1 MAEEQEKILVE
12 VDYSSVEEY
21 AAAAVQ
27 ARKKLE
33 EMRKANKALKESGEA
48 TAEQIEASNAAVRN
62 AQKEYKNTTLTLDKM
77 TAAQKANGTSY
88 DDLYKQWQAAERKLK
103 SLEGTIIK
111 NADGTYTLS
120 EEYKKAAE
128 EVANA
133 KEALNQFTT
142 GVKDG
147 RNNVGLYSDAI
158 NEAFGGLSGQL
169 SSAIPGFAQL
179 QQGINAAKVGFTSL
193 RGAIMA
199 TGIGALVILI
209 ISLVQYLTKTKE
221 GANFLA
227 KSMAVLGA
235 VFDTLMSVLK
245 PLGQSLVSVFTE
257 PKKQLNDLLDILKG
271 QVINRFNG
279 FGKILQGIWKIMK
292 GDFSEG
298 LKLMGEGAVQATT
311 GVENLGA
318 KVKALAEEA
327 LKAAK
332 AAADLADAQADLDQA
347 NVDATRSLADLQRQA
362 EKYKQIADDA
372 TRSLDERTK
381 AADLADRA
389 ERAMQSK
396 RVELAREAYRIAS
409 LELAQQ
415 KKRGNDTIEVQQK
428 AAEAYAA
435 LREAET
441 SYTTAINDNGKRRRE
456 IELDYLELRLDSIEK
471 GFEAVKAANVS
482 VIGNDQKTVAERR
495 VILESLTKTRNE
507 AFAQEIALLEK
518 QTKKSIDL
526 ADLAASKDSVEL
538 DQKLK
543 RLGLSEKATIR
554 LQDIVKN
561 QIDTSTEFAELQRTL
576 DEKALARKQAFDA
589 KERELIDAATTAN
602 REALNARATQELEI
616 GAQLL
621 KNKAEKEIKNA
632 DERSLKLQQIEI
644 SKAQALRDI
653 ALNAQAEADRL
664 AEQQRNDKAVADI
677 AALQVEADQKA
688 QLLADNEALNQQNIA
703 AIAQAY
709 DLQRQANAAQTE
721 AEITANQKFEIEL
734 RKKALQGTVQV
745 AADVFGTMADLVGKQ
760 TAIGKAFAITQ
771 AIINTYSSAVAAY
784 NSAAQIP
791 FVGYILGPVA
801 AGAAIAAGLKNVQA
815 IKSASTGGGAA
826 GGGNAG
832 SGQTISAS
840 FTAASPRVASSQAAA
855 SAQNGAAST
864 QQDVAAAKAGDATA
878 EALRKNPPTLYVD
891 TFEAKQA
898 EKNAIQVKANF

>member
-33 EMRKANKALKESGEA
+33 ELRKANKDLKESGEA

-88 DDLYKQWQAAERKLK
+88 DDLYKQWAAAERQLK
-103 SLEGTIIK
+103 SLQGTIVK
-111 NADGTYTLS
+111 NADGTITLS
-120 EEYKKAAE
+120 EEYKRASE
-128 EVANA
+128 EVAKA
-133 KEALNQFTT
+133 KNALNQFTT

-158 NEAFGGLSGQL
+158 NEAFGGLGDQL

-179 QQGINAAKVGFTSL
+179 QQGINLTKAGFVSL

-199 TGIGALVILI
+199 TGIGALVTLI
-209 ISLVQYLTKTKE
+209 ISLIQYFTKTRE
-221 GANFLA
+221 GSKLL
-227 KSMAVLGA
+227 SMGMAALGA
-235 VFDTLMSVLK
+235 AFDAFLSVLK
-245 PLGQSLVSVFTE
+245 PIGEAIVNAFLK
-257 PKKQLNDLLDILKG
+257 PKKALSDLIDYIKG
-271 QVINRFNG
+271 SAVANIFKG
-279 FGKILQGIWKIMK
+279 IAKIFK
-292 GDFSEG
+292 GDFA
-298 LKLMGEGAVQATT
+298 GAFELFKTAGQQVVNT
-311 GVENLGA
+311 VNSIRENLKKLGKDA
-318 KVKALAEEA
+318 IDAAID
-327 LKAAK
+327 AAK
-332 AAADLADAQADLDQA
+332 AAAMIAAAQADLDQA
-347 NVDATRSLADLQRQA
+347 NVNATRSLADLTRQA

-389 ERAMQSK
+389 ERAMLSK

-482 VIGNDQKTVAERR
+482 IIGNDQKTVAERR

-616 GAQLL
+616 SAQLL

-801 AGAAIAAGLKNVQA
+801 AGAAIATGLKNVQA